1 MYYRLITLSVLM
13 LFFVTAT
20 SAVNAQESPPAK
32 QAPKAKQNIPD
43 INVNDK
49 ELEKF
54 VDAVNEVKTLQE
66 NAQQKMVDVIEGE
79 GLDAQRFVEINNMQR
94 NPNAKV
100 SENVSEKELENFNN
114 AKEKVSKM
122 QKDMQNKQVKA
133 IEDQGMEVQRY
144 VEIARA
150 AQNDPEL
157 RQKIQSMQSQSEPQ
171 K

>member
-1 MYYRLITLSVLM
+1 MYYRIITLSLLM

-20 SAVNAQESPPAK
+20 SVVTAQESPPAK
-32 QAPKAKQNIPD
+32 PAPEAKQNIPD
-43 INVNDK
+43 INVKDK
-49 ELEKF
+49 ELEQF
-54 VDAVNEVKTLQE
+54 VDAVNEVKALQE
-66 NAQQKMVDVIEGE
+66 NAQKEMVDVIEGE
-79 GLDAQRFVEINNMQR
+79 GLDAKRFVEINNMQR
-94 NPNAKV
+94 DPKQNV

-122 QKDMQNKQVKA
+122 QQDMQNKQVKA

-150 AQNDPEL
+150 AQSDPEL
-157 RQKIQSMQSQSEPQ
+157 RQKIQTIQSESE